1 MFKRTLSVGVVLS
14 VLAFASMAA
23 GQTPSQKTTVLT
35 FSQPVEIAGHV
46 LPAGTYTF
54 MLVDPWSDRNVI
66 EIRNADASRLI
77 AMVTAIPDYRLQPS
91 DKTVIKFAE
100 VPTGSP
106 EAIRAWFYPGD
117 NFGWEFVYPRHRAL
131 ALAKASNA
139 PVPAMATESTTPA
152 EMKAAPLVAV
162 TPEQKEV
169 PVASAI
175 QTTPP
180 AAAAAPA
187 PAPMEKPARES
198 LPKTAS
204 ALPLI
209 ALLGLGSLGVGFG
222 LIAVA
227 RRAGRSTL

>member
-1 MFKRTLSVGVVLS
+1 MFKRTLWIGLALSLLGFVSV
-14 VLAFASMAA
+14 AA
-23 GQTPSQKTTVLT
+23 AQRTVDKQTVIT

-54 MLVDPWSDRNVI
+54 MLADPWSDRNVV

-91 DKTVIKFAE
+91 DKTVIKFGE
-100 VPTGSP
+100 VPSGSP

-117 NFGWEFVYPRHRAL
+117 NFGWEFVYPKHRAL
-131 ALAKASNA
+131 ALAKSSNA

-169 PVASAI
+169 PVTSAI

-180 AAAAAPA
+180 AAAAAAA
-187 PAPMEKPARES
+187 PAPMEKPAPEE

-204 ALPLI
+204 NLPLI
-209 ALLGLGSLGVGFG
+209 VLLGLGSIGVGFG

-227 RRAGRSTL
+227 RRARRSGL